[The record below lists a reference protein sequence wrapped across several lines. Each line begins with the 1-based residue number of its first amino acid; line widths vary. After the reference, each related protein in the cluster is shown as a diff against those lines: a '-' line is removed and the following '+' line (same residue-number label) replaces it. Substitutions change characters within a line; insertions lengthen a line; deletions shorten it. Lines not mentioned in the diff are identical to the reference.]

1 MLRKYTGQKKLSELT
16 EVATL
21 PSARKHGFAIFK
33 IVTNW
38 PNIVGDF
45 LSIHSTPKSLQFPFN
60 SSSKGV
66 LYISVENPG
75 FSLEIQASEIIIL
88 QKISSFFGYK
98 AVDRIVVEI
107 ARSRKKTSSNTQKA
121 YPKTVISSNEKSE
134 MERTIY
140 SVEDEKLKEVLASIS
155 KYSFDTNS

>member
-107 ARSRKKTSSNTQKA
+107 SRSRKKISSNTQKSHS
-121 YPKTVISSNEKSE
+121 KTVISSNENSE
-134 MERTIY
+134 MERIIE
-140 SVEDEKLKEVLASIS
+140 SVEDEKLKEALASIS
-155 KYSFDTNS
+155 KYSFDTTR